1 MRRPAAA
8 ERIEERTPEPKQP
21 KKAPVYW
28 REKAPGPADHTEL
41 LLFALLLCAPGC
53 VKAELLSW
61 ATSVLEQ
68 ASVLKGPRSAWPAK
82 LQSDM
87 NCTFGSPGALV
98 EPMALAI
105 RRADPTVFAQAA
117 TAIKVL
123 RLPGHRDDLE
133 GDMLADY
140 FRDPAKEKEPGSKK
154 AGGAGASRWA
164 GRALVDVAV
173 LVKKSYRDLR
183 QAMGGVL
190 DEQPSVADEL
200 ATYRAELA
208 AATTECEWLR
218 KSLKQAKNAH
228 QMSAKRLK
236 AKHCAVTEARQ
247 DERRKAQEALK
258 VAKAALKVAAAEK
271 LAAARA
277 ELAGGGAG
285 VQQGVPRRP
294 LRVRLRGAARRR
306 QHGAREGEEGRGRD
320 A

>member
-1 MRRPAAA
+1 M
-8 ERIEERTPEPKQP
+8 
-21 KKAPVYW
+21 
-28 REKAPGPADHTEL
+28 
-41 LLFALLLCAPGC
+41 
-53 VKAELLSW
+53 
-61 ATSVLEQ
+61 LEQ

-183 QAMGGVL
+183 KAMGGVL

-277 ELAGGGAG
+277 ELAAELESGKEYLDAHYGY
-285 VQQGVPRRP
+285 VYEEQ
-294 LRVRLRGAARRR
+294 RVAVNT
-306 QHGAREGEEGRGRD
+306 ARERARKAEAETRKAEGQVQKLQKQMDEMMAESEED
-320 A
+320 SDE